1 MTVSTKKKRSSS
13 SLIILALFLLLN
25 PNISIID
32 YLPDFISYFILAK
45 LFLDASDRAPFFKE
59 ARSAF
64 LKLGWLNLLK
74 IPAIF
79 LIAQSRGGAAY
90 GNDTI
95 SIASFV
101 FAVLEVILMIIAI
114 RNIFDG
120 LFRLGER
127 TSASALISDFKIT
140 KRKSMTADAL
150 KTLTYAFAIIK
161 CACYGLPDMLLL
173 TTMRENAHGMQ
184 IITIDPKYPIVLL
197 LTQVIGF
204 AVGILWF
211 RRMKKYAKS
220 VIKEGQFNS
229 ALLSISDGINIQK
242 IESMK
247 KAREIK
253 AFITLLTASVIFMF
267 ELRLDNLRSVNLIPP
282 TLFAILIFISVFAY
296 RKYIT
301 SPTLLLIVTALYA
314 ISSSVAYVIEFNFLN
329 EYGYDY
335 LLETKN
341 AAEKYVPVNI
351 STIISTVILL
361 ILIILITLMLRNFIL
376 RHTGISKDSENYGK
390 LEKEYHGSLLMRTY
404 IFSAI
409 AILTAVF
416 KCVYVISSGNTQW
429 VFTDINDVTMPVIT
443 APSVEWIGFATSA
456 ASIALILYSIYYFS
470 TLKDEVEMKYAEE

>member
-1 MTVSTKKKRSSS
+1 
-13 SLIILALFLLLN
+13 
-25 PNISIID
+25 
-32 YLPDFISYFILAK
+32 
-45 LFLDASDRAPFFKE
+45 
-59 ARSAF
+59 
-64 LKLGWLNLLK
+64 
-74 IPAIF
+74 
-79 LIAQSRGGAAY
+79 
-90 GNDTI
+90 
-95 SIASFV
+95 
-101 FAVLEVILMIIAI
+101 MIIAI

-197 LTQVIGF
+197 LTQAIGF

-247 KAREIK
+247 KTREIK

-409 AILTAVF
+409 AILSAVF

-429 VFTDINDVTMPVIT
+429 VFTDTNDVTMPVIT